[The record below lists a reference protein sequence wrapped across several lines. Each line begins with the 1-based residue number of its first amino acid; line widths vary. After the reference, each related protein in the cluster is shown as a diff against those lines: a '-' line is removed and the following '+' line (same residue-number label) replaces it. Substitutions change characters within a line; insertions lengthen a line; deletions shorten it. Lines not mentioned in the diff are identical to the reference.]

1 MIAGYGT
8 TASTLSFAIHI
19 LLNHPE
25 ELEKLREEIDS
36 LVCALMI
43 YSKISIIHYNLL
55 FNLFKPGSSQL

>member
-36 LVCALMI
+36 LVRDF
-43 YSKISIIHYNLL
+43 S
-55 FNLFKPGSSQL
+55 P